1 MKPGCRLADI
11 QNVAENEQRRKVSAN
26 SWLGMKKERKKEEEK
41 RKKRKKEKKKKESN
55 IGLLSMEVETR
66 AISRKGGIPFT
77 FHVCHF
83 RSINFHGWNCT
94 PAIILIENSR
104 TSLVGLLD

>member
-1 MKPGCRLADI
+1 
-11 QNVAENEQRRKVSAN
+11 
-26 SWLGMKKERKKEEEK
+26 
-41 RKKRKKEKKKKESN
+41 
-55 IGLLSMEVETR
+55 MEVETR

-83 RSINFHGWNCT
+83 RSINFRGWNYT